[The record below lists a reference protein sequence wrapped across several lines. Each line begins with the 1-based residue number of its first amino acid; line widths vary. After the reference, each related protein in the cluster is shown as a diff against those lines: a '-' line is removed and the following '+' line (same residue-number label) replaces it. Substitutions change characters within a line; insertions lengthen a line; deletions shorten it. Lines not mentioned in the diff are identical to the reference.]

1 MTEGSNQA
9 ANERSTQRSTHRA
22 EAEADP
28 TVTPAV
34 ELTAAPADPR
44 SRTTTLLASVA
55 AIALAA
61 AGLAVLASGDDDG
74 PVPLTL
80 QSRGTNTLSGE
91 DAAAGAPADARTDL
105 LPFPTTTFEYR
116 LAGALADLGSTAPV
130 YRLVA
135 PDGGN
140 RVLDAAEVARMAD
153 ALGIAAAPVELDYGG
168 WEASDGE
175 RTLSVSG
182 DASGWFVS
190 VANGPGLTRDGV
202 IVDGSGGAGADG
214 STGTGTDTATDS
226 VEPDTAT
233 DSVEPDTATDSV
245 EPDTAPTPDTTAPD
259 TDPGLEPEPVPVP
272 EPTPVPIPEPVD
284 LPDPAEAQRIAED
297 LLAAL
302 GVLDGADWQFTV
314 NDGTTMGI
322 AVSCVEGT
330 VCDDTV
336 EPPVLTSRSVV
347 AQRMVDGRAVIGL
360 EWYVEVGDLGLVQYA
375 GGMLADL
382 ERVDDYPLQST
393 TDVYDALVR
402 GDFGGGPVPLG
413 APEAMSS
420 VDPGVA
426 IDCPPDTRCA
436 APDIACVDDCPEPQV
451 VTITVTGVTLAS
463 QLWYA
468 TDGAGNPV
476 QYLVPSYRFVGSFDD
491 GTEWSSVML
500 AIDDAYVTGAEP
512 TPTPMPDDDVPGSDV
527 PVAPPQE
534 DPATK

>member
-9 ANERSTQRSTHRA
+9 ANGRSTQRSTHR
-22 EAEADP
+22 AEADP

-140 RVLDAAEVARMAD
+140 RVLDAAEIARMAD

-202 IVDGSGGAGADG
+202 IVDGSGGASADG
-214 STGTGTDTATDS
+214 STGTGTDS
-226 VEPDTAT
+226 VE
-233 DSVEPDTATDSV
+233 
-245 EPDTAPTPDTTAPD
+245 PDTTAPD

-272 EPTPVPIPEPVD
+272 EPTPVPVPEPTPVPVPEPVD

-393 TDVYDALVR
+393 TDVYDALVH

-468 TDGAGNPV
+468 TDDAGNPV